1 MSASKTEMDVQA
13 FKQSASYRAKIQA
26 EQAAYIEELRRSM
39 PAPMPRQYRPSAFVL
54 GKLAELGIDGSNM
67 TATQAASVWADARKA
82 AHQANLA
89 AQKAKAEADAKAA
102 KKAAEDAAFDASWDN
117 FVSGKSKWF

>member
-1 MSASKTEMDVQA
+1 MSASKPNEMDVQA

-67 TATQAASVWADARKA
+67 TAERAASVWAEARKEA
-82 AHQANLA
+82 YLA
-89 AQKAKAEADAKAA
+89 KKDADAKAA

-117 FVSGKSKWF
+117 FVNGKSKWF

>member
-1 MSASKTEMDVQA
+1 MSASKLAEMDVQRY
-13 FKQSASYRAKIQA
+13 KQEPGYRAKIQA
-26 EQAAYIEELRRSM
+26 EQAAHIEGLRRSM

-54 GKLAELGIDGSNM
+54 GKLKEFGIDGSEM
-67 TATQAASVWADARKA
+67 TAERAASVWADARKE
-82 AHQANLA
+82 AHVAKLA
-89 AQKAKAEADAKAA
+89 ADTKAA